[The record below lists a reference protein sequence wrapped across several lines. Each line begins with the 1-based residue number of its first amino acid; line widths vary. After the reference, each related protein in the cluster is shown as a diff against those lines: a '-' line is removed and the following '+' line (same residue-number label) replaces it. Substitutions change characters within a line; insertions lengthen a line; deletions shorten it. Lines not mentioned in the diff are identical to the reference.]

1 MGLLVLEYCPHNT
14 IISAN
19 LQGLAWLA
27 ASTFRQVKII
37 FKFMVHIVK
46 KKFPLVYRRGAYI
59 EMVGKC
65 VKESMVKAAEEVK
78 GLPHYASEG
87 EVEY

>member
-1 MGLLVLEYCPHNT
+1 MAS
-14 IISAN
+14 ISN
-19 LQGLAWLA
+19 Q
-27 ASTFRQVKII
+27 
-37 FKFMVHIVK
+37 
-46 KKFPLVYRRGAYI
+46 YRRGGCI

-65 VKESMVKAAEEVK
+65 AKESMVKAAEEVK